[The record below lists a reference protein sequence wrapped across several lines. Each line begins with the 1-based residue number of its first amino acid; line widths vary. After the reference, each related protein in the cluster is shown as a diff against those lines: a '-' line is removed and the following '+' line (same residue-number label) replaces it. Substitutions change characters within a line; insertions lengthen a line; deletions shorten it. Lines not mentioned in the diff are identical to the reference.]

1 VDGRVERERAVGAV
15 FAELF
20 SISLAVE
27 ATSLRTMHLFTG
39 MVEIATFFIFFI
51 QQTTEQ
57 WKMVFLIA
65 GLMSTVTGLLF
76 ILLADAEVQS
86 WNSPVNEKGQ
96 ELKLLSNNGKETEY
110 RLILDTGKE
119 FDNDVKK
126 T

>member
-1 VDGRVERERAVGAV
+1 MDGRVERERAVGAV

-57 WKMVFLIA
+57 WKLVFLIA
-65 GLMSTVTGLLF
+65 GLMSTVSGLLF

>member
-1 VDGRVERERAVGAV
+1 MDGRVERERAVGAV